1 MNCLKFRH
9 HLLTTPLSEN
19 AEFVQHRA
27 SCPKCANE
35 AARATQFE
43 AQLLTAVS
51 FEAPEGLQAR
61 ILLAQTHDKP
71 QRKHLLQP
79 RWLAIVTSLLIA
91 AGVTAWLGYDRSN
104 SPNQPLDLKA
114 SVLDHINSE
123 ITHLHENRN
132 LQQEQIAGLLDP
144 LGIKMEKGLGKV
156 NYAGRC
162 NIRRHSGIHLVIPG
176 RQGPVTILLMPG
188 EHVTASQTVRSPRFS
203 GVIVPTDFGSMAVI
217 GEQGEALEEVITKL
231 SKVLSRTSS

>member
-9 HLLTTPLSEN
+9 HLLTTPLTES
-19 AEFVQHRA
+19 AEFVQHLA

-35 AARATQFE
+35 ATRARQFE

-51 FEAPEGLQAR
+51 IEAPEGLQAR

-71 QRKHLLQP
+71 QPARLLRPQ
-79 RWLAIVTSLLIA
+79 WLAMVASLLIA
-91 AGVTAWLGYDRSN
+91 VGITAWLGYDRGN
-104 SPNQPLDLKA
+104 SPDQPLDLKA

-123 ITHLHENRN
+123 IDHLHENRN

-144 LGIKMEKGLGKV
+144 LGIKMEKGLGRV

-162 NIRRHSGIHLVIPG
+162 TIRRHSGIHLVIPG
-176 RQGPVTILLMPG
+176 QQGPVTILLMPD
-188 EHVTASQTVRSPRFS
+188 EYVKDSLVLRSSRFS
-203 GVIVPTDFGSMAVI
+203 GVIVPTDYGSMAVI
-217 GEQGEALEEVITKL
+217 GEQGEALDEIIA
-231 SKVLSRTSS
+231 KVSRMVARDI